1 MASRRTPV
9 YLGRTKMD
17 AGRSSAEI
25 QQLLVSSGA
34 RQIAIDYGPDGRVL
48 GMRFSLEHGK
58 NTEAYALPIRTD
70 RIFERLQAARK
81 ARKSAERE
89 DRQQAE
95 RVAWRQL
102 LLWLKAQL
110 ALMDIGMVSAG
121 EVFFPYQLAD
131 ARSGATVYQ
140 MFEKH
145 GRKLLAAAD
154 ERGGSA

>member
-1 MASRRTPV
+1 MSSRRTPV

-25 QQLLVSSGA
+25 QHLLVTSGA
-34 RQIAIDYGPDGRVL
+34 RQIAIDYGPDGRVI

-58 NTEAYALPIRTD
+58 TTEAYALPIRSE
-70 RIFERLQAARK
+70 RIFERLQAERK
-81 ARKSAERE
+81 GGKSGLRASE
-89 DRQQAE
+89 DRRQAE

-110 ALMDIGMVSAG
+110 ALMDLGMVSAG

-145 GRKLLAAAD
+145 GRKLLAASG
-154 ERGGSA
+154 EGSG